1 MLTEIVVEDLGVIDR
16 AEVDFTAGS
25 SALTGETGAG
35 KTLIVTAL
43 GLLVGGRADRTVVRA
58 GAARARVEGRFVV
71 PGDHPVVG
79 QLDEP
84 EIVDGSAEIILTRTI
99 GSDGRSSARIN
110 GRLATLGAL
119 QDVGG
124 ELVELAGQNEHHRI
138 ASRSAQREL
147 LDAFAGDDVV
157 ALATDVAARVS
168 EWRADERAAEAARAG
183 QAERTR
189 ELATLEEEISEI
201 EAAAPVP
208 GESDD
213 LVSYIS
219 RLEHASLISEAI
231 AGARDSLTSESGAVE
246 KMASAASALEPA
258 VGADTTLEIS
268 LERLRA
274 AAIEVTD
281 VAGDLASQR
290 VDEDPGALENAR
302 VRLAALKRLHRRYG
316 GDEAALFDYLARA
329 RDRRDEI
336 ARPEHSLEELDDR
349 ARAAEAAARES
360 AASLSRRRAE
370 AATRLCTE
378 VGSLLGELALPGAR
392 FDVALEETD
401 IYEGGAENVSFLVAI
416 NPGEPPRPISKVA
429 SGGELARISL
439 ALRLLTAR
447 ASVPTMVFDEVDAG
461 IGGEAARAVGRRL
474 AELADAA
481 SAQVLVVTHLPQ
493 VAAAAEH
500 HYRVTKVIDG
510 ERAGARVERLD
521 AKGRIA
527 EISRMLAGM
536 PESAR
541 AREHAEE
548 LLAIAAGGPQ

>member
-58 GAARARVEGRFVV
+58 GATRARVEGRFVV
-71 PGDHPVVG
+71 PADHPVVG
-79 QLDEP
+79 RIEEP
-84 EIVDGSAEIILTRTI
+84 EIVDGSAEIVLTRAI
-99 GSDGRSSARIN
+99 GSDGRSSARVN
-110 GRLATLGAL
+110 GRLATLGLL
-119 QDVGG
+119 QDIGR

-138 ASRSAQREL
+138 ATRSAQRAL
-147 LDAFAGDDVV
+147 LDGFGGDGVV
-157 ALATDVAARVS
+157 ALAADVAARVT
-168 EWRADERAAEAARAG
+168 EWRAAERAAEAARVG

-201 EAAAPVP
+201 EAVAPLP

-213 LVSYIS
+213 LAAYIS

-246 KMASAASALEPA
+246 KIALAASALEPA
-258 VGADTTLEIS
+258 VGADSTLGTS

-274 AAIEVTD
+274 AAIEVSD
-281 VAGDLASQR
+281 VASDLASER

-302 VRLAALKRLHRRYG
+302 TRLAALKRLHRRYG
-316 GDEAALFDYLARA
+316 GDDAALLDHLARA

-336 ARPEHSLEELDDR
+336 ARPEQSLEELEDR
-349 ARAAEAAARES
+349 AHAAEATARES

-370 AATRLCTE
+370 AALRLSAE
-378 VGSLLGELALPGAR
+378 VENLLAELALPGAR
-392 FDVALEETD
+392 FEVALEDTN

-461 IGGEAARAVGRRL
+461 IGGEAARAVGQRL

-510 ERAGARVERLD
+510 DRAGARVERLD

-548 LLAIAAGGPQ
+548 LLAIAAGDPR